1 MSKNDNSSEQ
11 VTGPPPA
18 YLDPKKKMNERK
30 HIVEFIDQI
39 KANKEAYSVFYE
51 QAERRGIVGVAPQ
64 RKF

>member
-30 HIVEFIDQI
+30 NIVEFIDQI
-39 KANKEAYSVFYE
+39 KTNKEAYTIFYQ
-51 QAERRGIVGVAPQ
+51 QAERRGIVKQSP
-64 RKF
+64 